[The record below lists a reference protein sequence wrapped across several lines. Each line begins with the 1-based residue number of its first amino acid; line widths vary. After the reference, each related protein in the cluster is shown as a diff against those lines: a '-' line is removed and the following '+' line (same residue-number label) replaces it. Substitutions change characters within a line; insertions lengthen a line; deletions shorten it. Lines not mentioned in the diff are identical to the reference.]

1 MALSHATE
9 KTPTIFDHAL
19 NDLTSTIHDK
29 FEYLQFETPFE
40 EIEKELHT
48 AFIEAEKRIL
58 IDILAQYDIDLPF
71 ILVEAK
77 EYRKVIRCKQT
88 YMTSAGSIH
97 VERSLYREKN
107 SAHSIC
113 PLELRTGMIE
123 GRWSPRAAKQALL
136 AVSQTTP
143 YEAADFFRELGAMQ
157 PSKSSLDRL
166 PKKLSL
172 KWEENKRDFE
182 TTLRHQDEIPD
193 AAVSVSVSL
202 DGVLVP
208 IQGNVVIPGDS
219 RYEEASCGSLTYY
232 DAEGEPLKTRR
243 YGCMPE
249 HKKVTLKTFLSHEVN
264 YALTCR
270 PDLQLVKV
278 ADGAKDNW
286 TFLDGDLP
294 KGIAV
299 LDFYHAAEHLKK
311 AFEIIYGV
319 KSIKSGGEFLKYRS
333 ILRHDKRGIHKVISH
348 LTYLVKKH
356 PLKKLLKTELNY
368 FKNNKKRCEYLKID
382 EKNLPIGSG
391 IVEATCKTLVSQ
403 RLKRSGMCWREKG
416 GQAILTFRGLLQSK
430 LFNAGWS
437 ELSNLYLQNIKL
449 PENVIPFRSKHRKI
463 VSG

>member
-1 MALSHATE
+1 MTLSHATE
-9 KTPTIFDHAL
+9 KTPTLFDIAL
-19 NDLTSTIHDK
+19 NNLTTKIHDK
-29 FEYLQFETPFE
+29 FEVIQFETPFE
-40 EIEKELHT
+40 EIEKELHC
-48 AFIEAEKRIL
+48 AFIEAEKQIL
-58 IDILAQYDIDLPF
+58 GEILSQYDIDLPF
-71 ILVEAK
+71 IMIEEK
-77 EYRKVIRCKQT
+77 EYRKVVRCEQT
-88 YMTSAGSIH
+88 YMSSVGSIR
-97 VERSLYREKN
+97 VNRSLYRAKN
-107 SAHSIC
+107 EALSIC

-172 KWEENKRDFE
+172 KWEENKREFE
-182 TTLRHQDEIPD
+182 KKLRHQTEIPN
-193 AAVSVSVSL
+193 AAVAVSVSL

-208 IQGNVVIPGDS
+208 IQGNVIIPGDS
-219 RYEEASCGSLTYY
+219 RYEEASCGAVTYY

-249 HKKVTLKTFLSHEVN
+249 HKKMTLKTFLMHEVN
-264 YALTCR
+264 YALTSR

-286 TFLDGDLP
+286 TFLDKDLP

-311 AFEIIYGV
+311 AFEITYGV
-319 KSIKSGGEFLKYRS
+319 KSVKSGGEFVKYRS

-368 FKNNKKRCEYLKID
+368 FKNNKKRCEYLSVY
-382 EKNLPIGSG
+382 EKKLPIGSG

-403 RLKRSGMCWREKG
+403 RLKRSGMCWNEKG
-416 GQAILTFRGLLQSK
+416 GQAILTFRALLQSN
-430 LFNAGWS
+430 LFNAGWN
-437 ELSNLYLQNIKL
+437 ELSHLYSVNIEL
-449 PENVIPFRSKHRKI
+449 PENVIPFRGKH
-463 VSG
+463 